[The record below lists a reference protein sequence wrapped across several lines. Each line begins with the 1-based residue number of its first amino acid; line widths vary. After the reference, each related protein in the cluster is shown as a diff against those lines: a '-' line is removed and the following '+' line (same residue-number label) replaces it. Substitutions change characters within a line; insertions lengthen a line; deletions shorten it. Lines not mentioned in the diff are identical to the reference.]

1 MNKRKCSNR
10 MLIPMIGIVATSV
23 VLLIS
28 LYWIV
33 LKVFAANAEPIEQN
47 LSVVGVTSTTTFE
60 TTETTTQTTTISTTV
75 TIPSETL
82 TSTTTT
88 AEITTTAEA
97 TIEETTQET
106 IEETTDETN
115 EIDLSNLYISVNMNL
130 NETTGMSKEQFISLM
145 NNFSY
150 DYNGLFD
157 RNAGLI
163 WDLCQ
168 ENQINEIFFI
178 SLIGAESAWGSNESH
193 VAACN
198 YTSIKPE
205 GYLLTYSSEYE
216 GLMASAKL
224 IGDKYFNNIGTTL
237 YSISEVYC
245 PDNPET
251 IDIDESQYW
260 IELVYDCMS
269 LVVSDIQSN

>member
-1 MNKRKCSNR
+1 MQNRRKCNR
-10 MLIPMIGIVATSV
+10 TLIPMIGIVATSA
-23 VLLIS
+23 VLLLS

-33 LKVFAANAEPIEQN
+33 LKAFAATAEPIEQN

-60 TTETTTQTTTISTTV
+60 TTETTQTTTISTTV
-75 TIPSETL
+75 TTPSEKL

-88 AEITTTAEA
+88 AEITTTAEV

-106 IEETTDETN
+106 IEEVTDETI
-115 EIDLSNLYISVNMNL
+115 EIDLSKNMNL

-150 DYNGLFD
+150 DYNGLFG

-168 ENQINEIFFI
+168 EYQINEILFVG
-178 SLIGAESAWGSNESH
+178 LIGAESAWGSNESH
-193 VAACN
+193 IATCN

-205 GYLLTYSSEYE
+205 GYLLEYSSEYE
-216 GLMASAKL
+216 GLTASAAL
-224 IGDKYFNNIGTTL
+224 IGNKYFHDVGTTL
-237 YSISEVYC
+237 YSISQVYC
-245 PDNPET
+245 PDDPDT
-251 IDIDESQYW
+251 FDDESQYW
-260 IELVYDCMS
+260 TNLVYDCMN

>member
-1 MNKRKCSNR
+1 MNKRKSNR
-10 MLIPMIGIVATSV
+10 TLIPIIGIVAACV
-23 VLLIS
+23 VLLLS

-33 LKVFAANAEPIEQN
+33 LKVFAANAEPIDQN
-47 LSVVGVTSTTTFE
+47 LPVVGVTSTTTFE
-60 TTETTTQTTTISTTV
+60 TTETTQTTTISTTV
-75 TIPSETL
+75 TTPSETL

-106 IEETTDETN
+106 IEEVTDETI
-115 EIDLSNLYISVNMNL
+115 EIDLSNLYISLNMNL

-150 DYNGLFD
+150 DYNGLFG

-168 ENQINEIFFI
+168 EYQINEIFFMG
-178 SLIGAESAWGSNESH
+178 LIGAESAWGSNESH
-193 VAACN
+193 IATCN

-205 GYLLTYSSEYE
+205 GYLLEYSSEYE

-251 IDIDESQYW
+251 FDIDESQYW